1 VYVRQG
7 RILLK
12 NSENERRQK
21 TRLWLCRADI
31 ATRCHRQFA
40 TVAAHRKV
48 SFSAETLSAFFLKPA
63 CCLKNCDRDKKSSFS
78 TASTPLQTFELTHYR
93 HPAPLAFAASSA
105 MIAASSSINVHRGR
119 RRSLLASRPIRPYV
133 TLRDVRLPALR

>member
-1 VYVRQG
+1 MAHSAAKPCPHKARLLLQFMLGMIPLEFRPTANCSTRDKQSPRASTRAKVGYESTPLIKNSEPKFRKG
-7 RILLK
+7 WILLK

-48 SFSAETLSAFFLKPA
+48 SFSAE
-63 CCLKNCDRDKKSSFS
+63 
-78 TASTPLQTFELTHYR
+78 
-93 HPAPLAFAASSA
+93 PLAHS
-105 MIAASSSINVHRGR
+105 
-119 RRSLLASRPIRPYV
+119 
-133 TLRDVRLPALR
+133 T